1 MRKRGM
7 SPVQAE
13 QVRLNR
19 GIDRGAKL
27 RIVRVQKGLSQS
39 ELAKLAEIPIKTL
52 QRYEQQRE
60 VDKANLAR
68 LCRLCEVLGCNIAD
82 IIEDEKLIELFIKVK

>member
-1 MRKRGM
+1 MRRRGM
-7 SPVQAE
+7 SPEQAE

-27 RIVRVQKGLSQS
+27 RVVRVQKGLSQS
-39 ELAKLAEIPIKTL
+39 ELATLTGIPIKTIHS
-52 QRYEQQRE
+52 YEQQKN
-60 VDKANLAR
+60 VDRARLSR

-82 IIEDEKLIELFIKVK
+82 IIEDKKLIELFNKVK

>member
-7 SPVQAE
+7 SPVKAE

-39 ELAKLAEIPIKTL
+39 ELAELTGISIKTIHH
-52 QRYEQQRE
+52 YEQYKD
-60 VDKANLAR
+60 VDRARLSR

-82 IIEDEKLIELFIKVK
+82 IIEDEKLIELFNKVK